1 MDFGRAL
8 PWPFSSLT
16 MANKTIFFSSIDGS
30 DCYCTAAMKP
40 FTLASFSGFKTTEDQ
55 MLKRFWDL
63 TWQFLLVFHSS
74 SLPMSDQD
82 WKWKCWKTILTYYL
96 LSTDTV
102 LGVKRPSEIPQKRLL
117 LRYFKPNQKEK
128 LLEVSQEYPVFARLP
143 GQFWRS
149 KMVRQSG
156 WNPNECSNI
165 GSLAKP
171 KRTSES

>member
-8 PWPFSSLT
+8 PWSFSSLT
-16 MANKTIFFSSIDGS
+16 IANKTISFSSSDGS
-30 DCYCTAAMKP
+30 DCYCTAAIKLHISLLFWLQNHRIP
-40 FTLASFSGFKTTEDQ
+40 NVKEILRLETISFF
-55 MLKRFWDL
+55 FY
-63 TWQFLLVFHSS
+63 HSS

-82 WKWKCWKTILTYYL
+82 WKWKCWKTTLMYYL

-102 LGVKRPSEIPQKRLL
+102 LGVKQPSEIPQKRLL

-149 KMVRQSG
+149 KMVRQSR

-171 KRTSES
+171 KWTSES